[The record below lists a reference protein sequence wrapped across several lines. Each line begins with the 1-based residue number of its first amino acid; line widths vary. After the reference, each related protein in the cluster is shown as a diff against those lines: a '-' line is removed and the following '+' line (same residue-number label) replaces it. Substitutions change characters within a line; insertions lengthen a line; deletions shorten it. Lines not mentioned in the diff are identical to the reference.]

1 MSNAIYLINLD
12 AMSVTGVFSSVTD
25 AEIAGEVAGYAYY
38 VGDAQDLL
46 RFTGKELRALMASVG
61 DEFAGNISKG
71 DRVERIELAARS
83 FEFAPPPP
91 PKPAK
96 AERAPQV
103 NGAKKVGMKA
113 MLMARLEAGETVRLS
128 DYPDHKPS
136 SFTTALSDLRSAKY
150 CGREAGPMNIIRVE
164 KDAYACAPVDGAL

>member
-1 MSNAIYLINLD
+1 MSAIYLINLD
-12 AMSVTGVFSSVTD
+12 TMSVAGVFSSVTD
-25 AEIAGEVAGYAYY
+25 AEIAGEVSGYAFY

-61 DEFAGNISKG
+61 DAFAGNISKQ

-83 FEFAPPPP
+83 FEFAPPPT

-96 AERAPQV
+96 AAPKV
-103 NGAKKVGMKA
+103 NGTKKVGMKA

-150 CGREAGPMNIIRVE
+150 CGREAGPMNIVRVE
-164 KDAYACAPVDGAL
+164 KDAYACLPEDGAL

>member
-1 MSNAIYLINLD
+1 MSAIYLINLD
-12 AMSVTGVFSSVTD
+12 TMAITGVFSSVTD
-25 AEIAGEVAGYAYY
+25 AEIAGEVSGYAFY

-46 RFTGKELRALMASVG
+46 RFTGKELRSLMSSVG
-61 DEFAGNISKG
+61 DAFAGNISKG

-83 FEFAPPPP
+83 FAFAPPPPP

-96 AERAPQV
+96 AEKAPKV
-103 NGAKKVGMKA
+103 NGTKKIGMKA
-113 MLMARLEAGETVRLS
+113 MLLARLEAGETVRLA

-150 CGREAGPMNIIRVE
+150 CGRAAGPMNIVRVE
-164 KDAYACAPVDGAL
+164 KDAYACAQGD

>member
-1 MSNAIYLINLD
+1 MSAIYLINLD
-12 AMSVTGVFSSVTD
+12 TMAITGVFSSVTD
-25 AEIAGEVAGYAYY
+25 AEIAGEVSGYAFY

-61 DEFAGNISKG
+61 DAFAGNISKQ

-91 PKPAK
+91 PPTPAPK
-96 AERAPQV
+96 AAPKV
-103 NGAKKVGMKA
+103 NGTKKVGMKA
-113 MLMARLEAGETVRLS
+113 MLMARLEAGETVRLA

-150 CGREAGPMNIIRVE
+150 CGREAGPMNIVRVE
-164 KDAYACAPVDGAL
+164 KDAYACLPEDGAL

>member
-1 MSNAIYLINLD
+1 MSATIYLINLD
-12 AMSVTGVFSSVTD
+12 TMSVTGVFSSVTD
-25 AEIAGEVAGYAYY
+25 GEIAGEVAGYAYY

-61 DEFAGNISKG
+61 DAFAGNIAKG
-71 DRVERIELAARS
+71 DRVERIELAAQR

-91 PKPAK
+91 PKPAPK
-96 AERAPQV
+96 AATAKV
-103 NGAKKVGMKA
+103 NGTKKVGMKA
-113 MLMARLEAGETVRLS
+113 MLMARLEAGETVRLG

-150 CGREAGPMNIIRVE
+150 CGREAGPLNIIRVE